1 MAGGIVL
8 SISVAMLTK
17 KLLNFSA
24 ISVEFEEIVPFMFR
38 HAVKFLF
45 FAGLL
50 VAKLISSQVF
60 LELDWYRVSCCSK
73 NSFLLVRIS
82 EL

>member
-1 MAGGIVL
+1 
-8 SISVAMLTK
+8 K

-24 ISVEFEEIVPFMFR
+24 ISVEFEVIVPFILR

-50 VAKLISSQVF
+50 VARLISSQVF
-60 LELDWYRVSCCSK
+60 LELDWYKVSCCSK
-73 NSFLLVRIS
+73 NSFLLVRMS